1 MKPLSSKTSLLEA
14 VMWLGQ
20 TLTHGEIRLQTH
32 GTENVKLQIENN
44 KIDLDFLQGNLLKEL
59 LDLGAKM
66 EEESILKRLK
76 TLKDL
81 AEKLKEKGWTMTIS
95 HKEQT
100 IITLGKEAHPKTSQT
115 ITRTDAIEINNLVGL
130 VKLVK

>member
-59 LDLGAKM
+59 LDLGAEM

>member
-1 MKPLSSKTSLLEA
+1 MRPLSSKTRLLEI

-20 TLTHGEIRLQTH
+20 TLRQGEIRLHTD
-32 GTENVKLQIENN
+32 GTENVKLQIESN
-44 KIDLDFLQGNLLKEL
+44 KINLDFLQGNLLKDM
-59 LDLGAKM
+59 LDLGAEM

-81 AEKLKEKGWTMTIS
+81 AEKLKEKGLTMTIS
-95 HKEQT
+95 HKEHT
-100 IITLGKEAHPKTSQT
+100 VLTLGKEAHPKTSQV
-115 ITRTDAIEINNLVGL
+115 ITRTNAIEVNNLVGL

>member
-59 LDLGAKM
+59 LDLGAEM

-100 IITLGKEAHPKTSQT
+100 VITLGKEAHPKTSQT

>member
-1 MKPLSSKTSLLEA
+1 MKPLSPKTRLLET

-20 TLTHGEIRLQTH
+20 TLTQGEIRLQTD
-32 GTENVKLQIENN
+32 GTENVKLQIESN
-44 KIDLDFLQGNLLKEL
+44 KIDLDFLQGNLLKDL
-59 LDLGAKM
+59 LDLGAEM

-81 AEKLKEKGWTMTIS
+81 AEKLKEKGLTMTIS

-100 IITLGKEAHPKTSQT
+100 VITLGKEAHPKTSQT
-115 ITRTDAIEINNLVGL
+115 ITRTDAIEVNNLVGL
-130 VKLVK
+130 IKLVK